1 MTTINLGRSRGGA
14 RTPKMIINKK
24 KAAETS
30 TDVLSFPSDLG
41 THQFIMQFVKYN
53 FDPDSS
59 TSEDTELSVA
69 FPVPSGGTTDS
80 NSVRYN
86 GTELGL
92 VGGAVAMGAGSLA
105 TQFGKG
111 NSDNARSVD
120 YNALTNSALSGM
132 AAAARSLAPGEIGG
146 AVDLALGN
154 IVNPHVALLFQGVNM
169 KQFQFTWKFA
179 PANIAE
185 SDTLKNIINK
195 IKSKIYPRYTSTENN
210 FFLSFPHEVD
220 LFYAGSQDYLHYFK
234 RCACSEMV
242 VNYAAEGPAFMA
254 GSGAPAFIEISMS
267 FMETEIWTG
276 DEFESSL
283 GENSV

>member
-1 MTTINLGRSRGGA
+1 MTTVNLGRSRGGA

-30 TDVLSFPSDLG
+30 TDIMSFPSDLG

-69 FPVPSGGTTDS
+69 FPVPGTGMVDG
-80 NSVRYN
+80 NSVRFN
-86 GTELGL
+86 STELGL
-92 VGGAVAMGAGSLA
+92 VGGAVAMGAGGLA
-105 TQFGKG
+105 SQFGKG
-111 NSDNARSVD
+111 KSDQAQSID
-120 YNALTNSALSGM
+120 YNSLTSTALSGM

-154 IVNPHVALLFQGVNM
+154 IINPHVALLFQGVGM
-169 KQFQFTWKFA
+169 KQFQFSWKFA
-179 PANIAE
+179 PANRAE
-185 SDTLKNIINK
+185 SDTLKSIINK
-195 IKSKIYPRYTSTENN
+195 IKSKIYPRHTNTENN
-210 FFLSFPHEVD
+210 FFLAFPHEVD
-220 LFYAGSQDYLHYFK
+220 LFYAGSEDYMHYFK
-234 RCACSEMV
+234 RCACNEMS

-254 GSGAPAFIEISMS
+254 GTGAPAFVEISMS

-276 DEFESSL
+276 DEFDSSL